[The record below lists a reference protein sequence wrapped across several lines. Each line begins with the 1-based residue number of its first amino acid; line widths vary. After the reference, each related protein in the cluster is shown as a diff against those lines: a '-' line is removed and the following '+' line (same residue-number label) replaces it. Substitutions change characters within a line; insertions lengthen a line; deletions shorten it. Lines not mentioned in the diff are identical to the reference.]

1 MGQNLNNVEK
11 NHLREFVDNNVCFD
25 AIKFHYGERKAE
37 RSKVPLIAHIV
48 EGLMILTRIGAER
61 VIREAWCL
69 HPIVQ
74 SDNDLRSTLRRGIP
88 VNLGNHNVQS
98 ILYAMEYRAVANSYL
113 SDMTVDIDEIWTKVN
128 AFTGIHKMLIA
139 DKIQNWKD
147 FSAQPKGTYDNEE
160 ILHKYFH
167 SWCYDILGLTET
179 EVEGYMRLIDDR

>member
-1 MGQNLNNVEK
+1 MNETKENEYIRKFTSENI
-11 NHLREFVDNNVCFD
+11 CFD
-25 AIKFHYGERKAE
+25 AVKFHYGGRKAQ
-37 RSKVPLIAHIV
+37 RSGVPLITHIV
-48 EGLMILTRIGAER
+48 EGLKILTRIGTER
-61 VIREAWCL
+61 VINEAWCL

-74 SDNDLRSTLRRGIP
+74 SDGDLRSTLRRGFL
-88 VNLGNHNVQS
+88 VKLGNSHVQS

-113 SDMTVDIDEIWTKVN
+113 SNMTVDIDDIRTKVN
-128 AFTGIHKMLIA
+128 AFSGIHKMLIA

-167 SWCYDILGLTET
+167 SWCYDILGLTES